1 MITKVIKPDK
11 HIFTMFVLHGFSEK
25 ISNMK
30 YFINNMDRHIR
41 INTKFIMLQ
50 APKRYIN
57 CYEREYHSWYNYF
70 TSYCDKEE
78 IINYSDVL
86 NNTSKII
93 KKIDTE
99 ASILNNDYSKI
110 FIMGSS
116 QGACQSL
123 HTALSI
129 SKKLGGV
136 IAFRGHVITNT
147 PLDNRQNVFASHGK
161 KDDAIG
167 FNVAKSSYDKLHKHN
182 LTFHIEANLDHYDES
197 KQEMKAFN
205 KWFKKIIH
213 LE

>member
-25 ISNMK
+25 TGNMK

-41 INTKFIMLQ
+41 RNTKFIMLQ

-57 CYEREYHSWYNYF
+57 CYEREYYSWYNYF

-78 IINYSDVL
+78 IINYSDVIK
-86 NNTSKII
+86 NTSRIK
-93 KKIDTE
+93 KKIDRE

-147 PLDNRQNVFASHGK
+147 PLNNSQHIFASHGK
-161 KDDAIG
+161 KDDTIG
-167 FNVAKSSYDKLHKHN
+167 FNVAKSSYDKLNKHN
-182 LTFHIEANLDHYDES
+182 ITFHIEDKLDHFDES
-197 KQEMKAFN
+197 KQEIKAFN
-205 KWFKKIIH
+205 KWLNNITRP
-213 LE
+213 E